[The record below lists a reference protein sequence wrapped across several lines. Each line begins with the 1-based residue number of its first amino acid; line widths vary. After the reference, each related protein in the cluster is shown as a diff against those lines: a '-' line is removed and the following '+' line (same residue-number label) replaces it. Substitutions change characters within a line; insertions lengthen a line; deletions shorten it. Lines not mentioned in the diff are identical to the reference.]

1 MAPEGILPKRSRPAK
16 AKRRVPEIWEAG
28 GWRRVVAIAG
38 AAYCLVAWVLP
49 ILLLVIFRGLPYL
62 EERTFVERLAFSAA
76 GTAVLVAA
84 MGIAFPRRALVYRG
98 KTLRETAANV
108 SLAFLG
114 LAMFT
119 GAAAFWS
126 GNSLGALAKLMPG
139 DAYSARFI
147 VIDVDRSR
155 RWFAL
160 TLQPKDGAREVSLPL
175 SRWLLGRP
183 EVHEGDELLAR
194 GKRTW
199 AGIYIDSIQVFPQ
212 RRGLP
217 P

>member
-1 MAPEGILPKRSRPAK
+1 MTAPISPKRAGKK
-16 AKRRVPEIWEAG
+16 AKRRIPEIWEAG
-28 GWRRVVAIAG
+28 GWRRAVAIGG

-49 ILLLVIFRGLPYL
+49 ILLLVIVRELPYL
-62 EERTFVERLAFSAA
+62 EERSFVERLAFSAA

-84 MGIAFPRRALVYRG
+84 MGIAFPRRVLVYRG
-98 KTLRETAANV
+98 KTLRETVTN
-108 SLAFLG
+108 LFMAFLG

-126 GNSLGALAKLMPG
+126 GNTLGVLAKLMPG
-139 DAYSARFI
+139 DGYSARFT
-147 VIDVDRSR
+147 VIDVDTSS

-160 TLQPKDGAREVSLPL
+160 TLQPKGEARDVRLPL

-183 EVHEGDELLAR
+183 EVSEGDELLAR

-199 AGIYIDSIQVFPQ
+199 AGIYIESIEVFP
-212 RRGLP
+212 RRGGLRQ
-217 P
+217 